1 MEPAPTLAVAPGKRA
16 RSRPIPVLQQILKQE
31 EVGKGRNKRGGKPKS
46 LGAHTAWLLAKV
58 EDYKK
63 LVQRWE
69 QERQQA
75 LQRVQQEQRSLVA
88 SWRQLRHGLAEELR
102 LASKELVLVR
112 RAALCS
118 LLQQEQLQHQQEL
131 ARLGWAFYTERL

>member
-1 MEPAPTLAVAPGKRA
+1 MEPAPALAMAPGKRA
-16 RSRPIPVLQQILKQE
+16 RSRPVSMLQQILKE
-31 EVGKGRNKRGGKPKS
+31 EE
-46 LGAHTAWLLAKV
+46 LLAKL

-75 LQRVQQEQRSLVA
+75 LQWVQQEQRSLVA
-88 SWRQLRHGLAEELR
+88 GWRQLRRGLAEELR

-112 RAALCS
+112 RAALYS

-131 ARLGWAFYTERL
+131 AQLGWAFYMERL